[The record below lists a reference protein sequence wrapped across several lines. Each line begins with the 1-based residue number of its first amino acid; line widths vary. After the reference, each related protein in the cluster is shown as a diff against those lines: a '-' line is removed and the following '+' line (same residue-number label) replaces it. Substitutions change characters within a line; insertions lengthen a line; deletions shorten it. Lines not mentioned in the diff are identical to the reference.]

1 MPPLIIS
8 WAVQNPIRE
17 GSIPPLQKVAANRR
31 GGIDAS
37 LQALPDAAPRLR
49 QSDAPNHL
57 VRGVFHYSSV
67 FSVPSVMAGVSSGA
81 SRDFFSA
88 LT

>member
-1 MPPLIIS
+1 MPPC
-8 WAVQNPIRE
+8 R
-17 GSIPPLQKVAANRR
+17 
-31 GGIDAS
+31 
-37 LQALPDAAPRLR
+37 LPKDPGFVSRKAGAFR

-57 VRGVFHYSSV
+57 VRGVSAYSSV

>member
-1 MPPLIIS
+1 MPPFRLCLM
-8 WAVQNPIRE
+8 Q
-17 GSIPPLQKVAANRR
+17 RR
-31 GGIDAS
+31 GYDS
-37 LQALPDAAPRLR
+37 LTPRTI
-49 QSDAPNHL
+49 S
-57 VRGVFHYSSV
+57 VRGVSGYSSV